1 MCRDHQHGQRRCSC
15 CDPAARRAQR
25 REKRMRERGHEG
37 EVDEEYAAA
46 SVAERAVMA
55 EGYGEAA
62 FDPSPTVRIAAAR
75 GPLTEETEA
84 VLAGDE
90 KSRVRRSLAS
100 NPACSAETLDL
111 LSSDEDQSVRLAVAG
126 HRSTPREALAGM
138 AQELDRRRDLSIA
151 RALARNPRTPR
162 AALEEWLDGGTEGQR
177 TLARAALRKRA
188 EAAAGAA
195 AEAVLDGAERA
206 GTRVDEARTTAADE
220 MDDALGLEPKR
231 TAQRSFEKWCPS
243 CP

>member
-1 MCRDHQHGQRRCSC
+1 M
-15 CDPAARRAQR
+15 RAS
-25 REKRMRERGHEG
+25 
-37 EVDEEYAAA
+37 A
-46 SVAERAVMA
+46 SVSRRD
-55 EGYGEAA
+55 GSAA
-62 FDPSPTVRIAAAR
+62 
-75 GPLTEETEA
+75 LTEETEA

-177 TLARAALRKRA
+177 TPC
-188 EAAAGAA
+188 AGCA
-195 AEAVLDGAERA
+195 AEAGRSGCWSGCGGGARRGRA
-206 GTRVDEARTTAADE
+206 CGDAR
-220 MDDALGLEPKR
+220 G
-231 TAQRSFEKWCPS
+231 
-243 CP
+243 